1 MKIRFLLLTY
11 LLLGFVGTAY
21 ADINTERA
29 MSKIGRDTK
38 TYISADCRAS
48 TEQEAYDKALEDL
61 TQQISAYIKDTQK
74 DAPDAVYLKEVASIY
89 QRLDSRISE
98 NRYRVMLYVK
108 KSDLKPLGNASN
120 SMVLTK
126 TEDQNYEVMDI
137 QKPDSAQPTVVT
149 DTLSHVRPVEISVD
163 PMLLDIVK
171 AGDLESLVASLTEM
185 RKEGKISAAAAFPI
199 SSIDDFYVAI
209 LTGNKLTGILRVKG
223 GRWINAIT
231 GKETDPHD
239 YPNASAYWFTITK

>member
-1 MKIRFLLLTY
+1 MKIRILLLIC
-11 LLLGFVGTAY
+11 LLMGMVSATY

-38 TYISADCRAS
+38 TYISADCRAA

-61 TQQISAYIKDTQK
+61 TRQISSYITETQK
-74 DAPDAVYLKEVASIY
+74 DAPDAVYLREVASIY
-89 QRLDSRISE
+89 QRLDSRISD

-126 TEDQNYEVMDI
+126 TDDETYEVVDI
-137 QKPDSAQPTVVT
+137 PKQETPAVVR
-149 DTLSHVRPVEISVD
+149 DTISHVDAVEIQMNPV
-163 PMLLDIVK
+163 I
-171 AGDLESLVASLTEM
+171 ASLAIVGDRDNLLATLTDL

-209 LTGNKLTGILRVKG
+209 LINDKLVAIVNVRSGK
-223 GRWINAIT
+223 WINAIT
-231 GKETDPHD
+231 KREVDPHD
-239 YPNASAYWFTITK
+239 YSNGSAFWFTINN